1 MPETAPDSKKETEE
15 KTTVASE
22 EDNEPED
29 KWVIRECELYK
40 DEYKDCTSF
49 RGRFQQY
56 FVYGETLDCN
66 QWKKDYDNCCKW
78 EDYKDIKAANALIA
92 SEKERRMVR
101 LRAHYRNDVWK
112 KRDSPPADWAK
123 PLPEWM
129 QKRDENTYL
138 AIKAKEIREGKEDT
152 TEKKFCSIIQTVVSD
167 AQMSRVLCR
176 SVLSLR
182 LIRVPMARNA
192 SSYLIDDPKYSFL
205 KELGLQEKNV
215 GVFNGKWEAN
225 GQVIKSF
232 SPANGKIIA
241 EVQAA
246 SPDDYEACATAAQE
260 AWHSWAELPAPSR
273 GEIVRQIGDALREKL
288 QPLGQL
294 VSLEMERPGHVLI
307 EKWNPLGAI
316 GIITAFNFPVAVF
329 GWNSAIAMVCG
340 DVSVWKPSDTT
351 PLVAVAVTK
360 IVESVLQKNNI
371 PGAVAALCVGGK
383 DIGEKIVKDERMK
396 LVSFTGSTAV
406 GQQVGVEVQRRFG
419 RHLLELGG
427 NNAIIVYSQ
436 VVSRLSKAFAGVVSR
451 IGDPL
456 LSETLIG
463 PLHTPA
469 AVEAYKKTVAEAVK
483 QGGKIEFGGK
493 VMEREGYFV
502 EPTIVTGLPHDSPLV
517 KTECFAPIVYC
528 IEIPDL
534 DTGIKYNNEVE
545 QGLSSSLFT
554 ENLGDVFKWIGP
566 HGSDCG
572 IVNVN
577 IPTNGA
583 EVGGAFGG
591 EKATGGGRECG
602 SDSWKN
608 YMRRSTVTINYSGTI
623 KLAQNIKFGDE

>member
-1 MPETAPDSKKETEE
+1 
-15 KTTVASE
+15 
-22 EDNEPED
+22 
-29 KWVIRECELYK
+29 
-40 DEYKDCTSF
+40 
-49 RGRFQQY
+49 
-56 FVYGETLDCN
+56 
-66 QWKKDYDNCCKW
+66 
-78 EDYKDIKAANALIA
+78 
-92 SEKERRMVR
+92 
-101 LRAHYRNDVWK
+101 
-112 KRDSPPADWAK
+112 
-123 PLPEWM
+123 
-129 QKRDENTYL
+129 
-138 AIKAKEIREGKEDT
+138 
-152 TEKKFCSIIQTVVSD
+152 
-167 AQMSRVLCR
+167 MSRILCR
-176 SVLSLR
+176 SVHLLR
-182 LIRVPMARNA
+182 LRVPMARSA
-192 SSYLIDDPKYSFL
+192 SYLIDDPKYSFL
-205 KELGLQEKNV
+205 KDLGLEKTNV

-225 GQVIKSF
+225 GQIIQSL
-232 SPANGKIIA
+232 SPANGNIIA
-241 EVQAA
+241 EVKSASLADYDKCAKAA
-246 SPDDYEACATAAQE
+246 ED
-260 AWHSWAELPAPSR
+260 AWHTWAELPAPSR

-294 VSLEMERPGHVLI
+294 VSLEMGKILPEAIGEVVEYIHVCDLALGLSRSLPGTIFPSERPGHVLI
-307 EKWNPLGAI
+307 EKWNPLGLI

-340 DVSVWKPSDTT
+340 DTSVWKPAETT
-351 PLVAVAVTK
+351 PLIAVAVTK
-360 IVESVLQKNNI
+360 IVESVLVKNNI

-383 DIGEKIVKDERMK
+383 DIGQTIAKDKRMK
-396 LVSFTGSTAV
+396 LVSFTGSTKV
-406 GQQVGVEVQRRFG
+406 GQEVGVEVQRRFG

-427 NNAIIVYSQ
+427 NNAIIVNADANLDLLLNAALFACAGTAGQ
-436 VVSRLSKAFAGVVSR
+436 RCTTTRRLFIHKKVFGEVVSRLKKAYAGVVSK

-456 LSETLIG
+456 LPETLIG

-469 AVEAYKKTVAEAVK
+469 AVQAYKNTVAEAVK

-502 EPTIVTGLPHDSPLV
+502 EPTIITGLPHDSPLV
-517 KTECFAPIVYC
+517 HSECFAPIVYC
-528 IEIPDL
+528 VEIPDL
-534 DTGIKYNNEVE
+534 NTAVQYNNEVE

-554 ENLGDVFKWIGP
+554 ENLGDIFKWIGP

-623 KLAQNIKFGDE
+623 KLAQNIKFGDQ

>member
-1 MPETAPDSKKETEE
+1 
-15 KTTVASE
+15 
-22 EDNEPED
+22 
-29 KWVIRECELYK
+29 
-40 DEYKDCTSF
+40 
-49 RGRFQQY
+49 
-56 FVYGETLDCN
+56 
-66 QWKKDYDNCCKW
+66 
-78 EDYKDIKAANALIA
+78 
-92 SEKERRMVR
+92 
-101 LRAHYRNDVWK
+101 
-112 KRDSPPADWAK
+112 
-123 PLPEWM
+123 
-129 QKRDENTYL
+129 
-138 AIKAKEIREGKEDT
+138 
-152 TEKKFCSIIQTVVSD
+152 
-167 AQMSRVLCR
+167 MSRLLYRGLFVQSQR
-176 SVLSLR
+176 
-182 LIRVPMARNA
+182 IRIMSRNA
-192 SSYLIDDPKYSFL
+192 SFLIQDPKYSFL
-205 KELGLQEKNV
+205 AELGLQEKNV

-225 GQVIKSF
+225 GPTIQSF
-232 SPANGKIIA
+232 SPANGKVIA

-246 SPDDYEACATAAQE
+246 NSNDYERCATAAQE
-260 AWHSWAELPAPSR
+260 AWHVWAEMPAPAR
-273 GEIVRQIGDALREKL
+273 GEIVRQIGDALRDKL

-294 VSLEMERPGHVLI
+294 VSLEMGKILPEAIGEVVEYIHVCDLALGLSRSLPGSIIPSERPGHVLL
-307 EKWNPLGAI
+307 EKWNPLGLV
-316 GIITAFNFPVAVF
+316 GVITAFNFPVAVF

-351 PLVAVAVTK
+351 PLTAVAVTR
-360 IVESVLQKNNI
+360 IVEGVLHKNNL
-371 PGAVAALCVGGK
+371 PGAIAALCVGGK
-383 DIGEKIVKDERMK
+383 DIGQQLVKDGRVK

-406 GQQVGVEVQRRFG
+406 GQQVGVEVQKRFG

-427 NNAIIVYSQ
+427 NNAILVNEDANLDLLLNAALFACAGTAGQRCTTTRRLLIHKKVYCE
-436 VVSRLSKAFAGVVSR
+436 VVSRLKKAFAGVVSK

-456 LSETLIG
+456 VPETLIG

-469 AVEAYKKTVAEAVK
+469 AVEAYKKRVAEIVK
-483 QGGKIEFGGK
+483 QGGTIEFGGK
-493 VMEREGYFV
+493 VIEREGYFV

-517 KTECFAPIVYC
+517 KSECFAPIVYC

-534 DTGIKYNNEVE
+534 DTGIKYNNEVD

-602 SDSWKN
+602 SDSWKA

-623 KLAQNIKFGDE
+623 KLAQNIKFGDQ

>member
-1 MPETAPDSKKETEE
+1 M
-15 KTTVASE
+15 
-22 EDNEPED
+22 N
-29 KWVIRECELYK
+29 
-40 DEYKDCTSF
+40 
-49 RGRFQQY
+49 
-56 FVYGETLDCN
+56 
-66 QWKKDYDNCCKW
+66 
-78 EDYKDIKAANALIA
+78 
-92 SEKERRMVR
+92 
-101 LRAHYRNDVWK
+101 
-112 KRDSPPADWAK
+112 
-123 PLPEWM
+123 
-129 QKRDENTYL
+129 
-138 AIKAKEIREGKEDT
+138 
-152 TEKKFCSIIQTVVSD
+152 
-167 AQMSRVLCR
+167 RVLCR
-176 SVLSLR
+176 TLWNVKLNL
-182 LIRVPMARNA
+182 RVPMARNA
-192 SSYLIDDPKYSFL
+192 SYLIEDPKYSFL
-205 KELGLQEKNV
+205 KDLGLEKTNV
-215 GVFNGKWEAN
+215 GVFNGKWQAN
-225 GQVIKSF
+225 GKVIQSF
-232 SPANGKIIA
+232 SPANGKVIA
-241 EVQAA
+241 EIQSA
-246 SPDDYEACATAAQE
+246 SSEDYESCAKAAE
-260 AWHSWAELPAPSR
+260 DAWHTWAELPAPAR
-273 GEIVRQIGDALREKL
+273 GEVVRQIGDALREKL

-294 VSLEMERPGHVLI
+294 VSLEMGKILPEAIGEVVEYIHVCDLALGLSRTLPGTMLPSERPGHVLI

-351 PLVAVAVTK
+351 PLISVAVTK
-360 IVESVLQKNNI
+360 IVESVLVKNNI
-371 PGAVAALCVGGK
+371 PAAVASLCVGGK
-383 DIGEKIVKDERMK
+383 DIGEQLVKDPRMK

-406 GQQVGVEVQRRFG
+406 GQQVGVEVQKRFG

-427 NNAIIVYSQ
+427 NNAIIVNSDANLDLLLNAALFACAGTAGQRCTTTRRLLIHKKVYNE
-436 VVSRLSKAFAGVVSR
+436 VVTKLKKAFSGVVSK

-469 AVEAYKKTVAEAVK
+469 AVEAYKKTVEEVKK
-483 QGGKIEFGGK
+483 QGGTIEFGGK
-493 VMEREGYFV
+493 IIERDGYFV
-502 EPTIVTGLPHDSPLV
+502 EPTIVSGLPHDSPLV

-554 ENLGDVFKWIGP
+554 ENLADIFKWIGP

-572 IVNVN
+572 IVNIN

>member
-1 MPETAPDSKKETEE
+1 M
-15 KTTVASE
+15 
-22 EDNEPED
+22 N
-29 KWVIRECELYK
+29 
-40 DEYKDCTSF
+40 
-49 RGRFQQY
+49 
-56 FVYGETLDCN
+56 
-66 QWKKDYDNCCKW
+66 
-78 EDYKDIKAANALIA
+78 
-92 SEKERRMVR
+92 
-101 LRAHYRNDVWK
+101 
-112 KRDSPPADWAK
+112 
-123 PLPEWM
+123 
-129 QKRDENTYL
+129 
-138 AIKAKEIREGKEDT
+138 
-152 TEKKFCSIIQTVVSD
+152 
-167 AQMSRVLCR
+167 RVLCR
-176 SVLSLR
+176 SAITLLR
-182 LIRVPMARNA
+182 LRLPMARNA
-192 SSYLIDDPKYSFL
+192 STYLIDDPKYSFL
-205 KELGLQEKNV
+205 KDLGLEKNNV
-215 GVFNGKWEAN
+215 GVFNGKWKAN
-225 GQVIKSF
+225 GQVIQSY

-241 EVQAA
+241 EVQSA
-246 SPDDYEACATAAQE
+246 SQADYESCATAAQD
-260 AWHSWAELPAPSR
+260 AWHAWSEMPAPAR

-294 VSLEMERPGHVLI
+294 VSLEMGKILPEAIGEVIEYIHVCDLALGLSRTLPGTIFPSERPGHVLI

-351 PLVAVAVTK
+351 PLTAVAVTK
-360 IVESVLQKNNI
+360 IVESVLVKNNI

-383 DIGEKIVKDERMK
+383 DVGQTLVRDHRMK

-406 GQQVGVEVQRRFG
+406 GQEVGVEVQRRFG

-427 NNAIIVYSQ
+427 NNAIIVNSDANVELLLNAALFACAGTAGQ
-436 VVSRLSKAFAGVVSR
+436 RCTTTRRLLIHERLFPEVVSRLKKAYASVLPK

-456 LSETLIG
+456 LNETLIG

-469 AVEAYKKTVAEAVK
+469 AVEAYKRTVAEAVK
-483 QGGKIEFGGK
+483 QGGTIEFGGK
-493 VMEREGYFV
+493 VIEREGYFV
-502 EPTIVTGLPHDSPLV
+502 EPTIITGLPHDSPLV
-517 KTECFAPIVYC
+517 KSECFAPIVYC
-528 IEIPDL
+528 IKIPDL
-534 DTGIKYNNEVE
+534 DTGIQYNNEVD

-554 ENLGDVFKWIGP
+554 ENLADVFKWIGP

-623 KLAQNIKFGDE
+623 KLAQNIQFGD